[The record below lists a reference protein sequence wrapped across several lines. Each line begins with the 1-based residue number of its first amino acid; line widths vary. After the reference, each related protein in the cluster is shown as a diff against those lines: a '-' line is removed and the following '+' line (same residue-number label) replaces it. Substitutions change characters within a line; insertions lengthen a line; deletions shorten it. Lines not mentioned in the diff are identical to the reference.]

1 MEEDSKL
8 KSKEPKQPKEKKN
21 EAKSRKSKGN
31 RGSAQAPLDAEVMP
45 QVAAADEVIEHAANG
60 TGDPHAV
67 TIEPVAVEVDP
78 PQEMIRMRAYD
89 LFVDR
94 GCEHGRHL
102 EDWLAAER
110 ELKVKH
116 RAV

>member
-1 MEEDSKL
+1 MEEGSKL

-31 RGSAQAPLDAEVMP
+31 RGSAQAPLEVELRP
-45 QVAAADEVIEHAANG
+45 QLASSDGVIEQAANG
-60 TGDPHAV
+60 AGDARAV
-67 TIEPVAVEVDP
+67 TIEPVAIEVDP

-110 ELKVKH
+110 ELKAKH
-116 RAV
+116 RTA